1 MHILA
6 NHIIKLRALEP
17 EDIDFLFDTENDSA
31 FWEISGTQ
39 TPFSR
44 HILERYITNA
54 HQDIYEAKQ
63 LRLVIEDATNNKT
76 IIGMIDL
83 FDFDPQHQR
92 AGVGILILKAY
103 QQKGLATEALNIFIN
118 YAFEILRLH
127 QVYANIT
134 EDNQRSISLFEKLH
148 FEKIGTKKDWIKT
161 ENTFKNVLLYQL
173 INTNS

>member
-1 MHILA
+1 MQILA
-6 NHIIKLRALEP
+6 NTIIKLRALEP
-17 EDIDFLFDTENDSA
+17 QDIDFLFQTENDSN

-44 HILERYITNA
+44 YILEQYIKNA

-63 LRLVIEDATNNKT
+63 LRLVIEDAKNTA

-92 AGVGILILKAY
+92 AGVGILILKDY
-103 QQKGLATEALNIFIN
+103 QQKGFATEALKIFIN

-134 EDNQRSISLFEKLH
+134 SDNQRSISLFEKLH
-148 FEKIGTKKDWIKT
+148 FEKIGLKKDWIKT

-173 INTNS
+173 INNDHD